1 MCLVVWLKV
10 VGDACH
16 IELAEHRGLRRV
28 LEANDKE
35 RICPLVG
42 DEVGF
47 VAHEPGGIDLFARR
61 ESLESS
67 SGVEALVE
75 NIHVCLLLADWRVCE
90 GSRTAALAA
99 TVGCCDA
106 QVSVVFVH
114 GELIQNMSRYC
125 SCRLVVD
132 CETVDADTVNY
143 RLLAL
148 APYWLC
154 EVDVVQRNVDCASRS
169 DQIDLRNRIGV
180 VLCS

>member
-1 MCLVVWLKV
+1 MCLVVWLQV

-16 IELAEHRGLRRV
+16 VELAEHRGLRRV

-35 RICPLVG
+35 RIRSFVG
-42 DEVGF
+42 DKVGF

-67 SGVEALVE
+67 SGVEALIE
-75 NIHVCLLLADWRVCE
+75 NIHVCLLRADWRVCE
-90 GSRTAALAA
+90 GHGTATLAA
-99 TVGCCDA
+99 TVGCRDA

-114 GELIQNMSRYC
+114 GELVQDVSRYC
-125 SCRLVVD
+125 SCSLVLD

-148 APYWLC
+148 APYWLR
-154 EVDVVQRNVDCASRS
+154 EIDVVKGNVDGTGCS
-169 DQIDLRNRIGV
+169 D
-180 VLCS
+180 

>member
-1 MCLVVWLKV
+1 MCLVVWLQV

-16 IELAEHRGLRRV
+16 VELAEQRGLRGV

-35 RICPLVG
+35 RVCSLVG
-42 DEVGF
+42 DKVRF

-67 SGVEALVE
+67 SDVEALVE
-75 NIHVCLLLADWRVCE
+75 NIHVCLLRADWRVCD
-90 GSRTAALAA
+90 GHGTAILAA

-106 QVSVVFVH
+106 QVSIEFVH
-114 GELIQNMSRYC
+114 GELVQNVSRYC

-148 APYWLC
+148 APNWLR
-154 EVDVVQRNVDCASRS
+154 EIDVVKGNVD
-169 DQIDLRNRIGV
+169 
-180 VLCS
+180 